1 MIIILLNSPCFTTD
15 WKEMCYMGPAL
26 MKDIN
31 SGWVLES
38 KLMAYI
44 LITRPS
50 TDILIGKYYGYIASF
65 YYRLESNVLSQ

>member
-1 MIIILLNSPCFTTD
+1 
-15 WKEMCYMGPAL
+15 MGPAL

-31 SGWVLES
+31 SDWVLES

>member
-1 MIIILLNSPCFTTD
+1 
-15 WKEMCYMGPAL
+15 MCYMGFAL

-31 SGWVLES
+31 SDWVLES

-50 TDILIGKYYGYIASF
+50 TDILVDKYYSYIASF
-65 YYRLESNVLSQ
+65 YYRLESKVLSQ